1 MLGIKIKRNE
11 LNMTQ
16 SALAEIIGVDIMTV
30 SRWERGK
37 QEPSIETLKKLSTL
51 FNCSI
56 DYLVNPTTPLPRV
69 KSEQGSERTAV

>member
-1 MLGIKIKRNE
+1 MLGIKIKRTE

-16 SALAEIIGVDIMTV
+16 SSLAEIMGVDIMTV

-56 DYLVNPTTPLPRV
+56 DYLVNPTPPLPHIQL
-69 KSEQGSERTAV
+69 EQGNKKAAV

>member
-16 SALAEIIGVDIMTV
+16 SALAEIMGVDIMTV

-56 DYLVNPTTPLPRV
+56 DYLVNPTPPLPRV